1 MGERRLHNCLIC
13 DDHVMM
19 REALAGSVQLAFP
32 GVAVNEAGDFP
43 SAWAAAALRPEL
55 IRCDLGMPGAA
66 PLEGIAGVM
75 RAAPEVPLLVV
86 TANEDDA
93 LLLQLFDLGIAG
105 FIPKSSPGRIIEAAI
120 RLILAGGRYLP
131 SRVIEL
137 AGGREGGGAPAPEL
151 RPDDIAAARLTA
163 RQIHVLELMA
173 QGQTNKEIARS
184 FNISPATVKAHAMA
198 AYMALGVSSRA
209 EAVAKAHQ
217 LGVLR
222 ADLTIAPQPAD

>member
-1 MGERRLHNCLIC
+1 MKNCLIC

-32 GVAVNEAGDFP
+32 GVTVAEAGDFP
-43 SAWAAAALRPEL
+43 SAWTAAALRPDL
-55 IRCDLGMPGAA
+55 ILCDLGMPGAA
-66 PLEGIAGVM
+66 PLAGITGVIK
-75 RAAPEVPLLVV
+75 AAPEVPVLVV

-105 FIPKSSPGRIIEAAI
+105 FLPKSSPSRIIEAAI

-131 SRVIEL
+131 GRLIEL
-137 AGGREGGGAPAPEL
+137 AGARGNAPAPAV
-151 RPDDIAAARLTA
+151 RPDDIGAARLTA

-173 QGQTNKEIARS
+173 QGQTNKEIGRS

-198 AYMALGVSSRA
+198 AFMALGVSSRA
-209 EAVAKAHQ
+209 EAVAKAHR
-217 LGVLR
+217 LGVLSP
-222 ADLTIAPQPAD
+222 DLPIAPQPTD

>member
-1 MGERRLHNCLIC
+1 LKNCLIC

-32 GVAVNEAGDFP
+32 GVAVAEAGDFP
-43 SAWAAAALRPEL
+43 SAWAAAALRPDL
-55 IRCDLGMPGAA
+55 ILCDLGMPGAA
-66 PLEGIAGVM
+66 PFEGIGGVM
-75 RAAPEVPLLVV
+75 KAAPEVPVLVV
-86 TANEDDA
+86 TANEDDT

-105 FIPKSSPGRIIEAAI
+105 FLPKSSPGRIIEAAI

-131 SRVIEL
+131 NRLIEL
-137 AGGREGGGAPAPEL
+137 AGARGGTAPAAAV
-151 RPDDIAAARLTA
+151 RPDDIGAARLTA

-173 QGQTNKEIARS
+173 QGQTNKEIGRS

-198 AYMALGVSSRA
+198 AFMALGVSSRA
-209 EAVAKAHQ
+209 EAVAKAHR

-222 ADLTIAPQPAD
+222 ADLTIAPQPTE